1 MRSADSPSLPAVL
14 AWLEHGCVWAAAH
27 VRGGGGYGKAWHQ
40 AGRLLTKQNTIT
52 DFIDCAE
59 HLVAEGHTTPARLA
73 ASAGSAGGIPTG
85 GALVRRPDLFAAMVI
100 HVPVLDAL
108 RNEFSENGPIN
119 VPEFGTVSTE
129 DGFRSLLIIDAYR
142 RIRDGTPY
150 PAVLL
155 TTGRNDPRVPTWQP
169 GKFAARLQAATSSPH
184 PELLRVEEHGGHAL
198 IGATA
203 EQHDALR
210 ADELAFL
217 LDHLNASPDPTA
229 DGPPST

>member
-1 MRSADSPSLPAVL
+1 M
-14 AWLEHGCVWAAAH
+14 
-27 VRGGGGYGKAWHQ
+27 
-40 AGRLLTKQNTIT
+40 
-52 DFIDCAE
+52 
-59 HLVAEGHTTPARLA
+59 
-73 ASAGSAGGIPTG
+73 
-85 GALVRRPDLFAAMVI
+85 RRPDLFAAMVI

-119 VPEFGTVSTE
+119 VPEFGTVSTQ

-142 RIRDGTPY
+142 RIRDGTAY

-169 GKFAARLQAATSSPH
+169 GKFAARLQAATSSRYPV
-184 PELLRVEEHGGHAL
+184 LLRVEQHGGHAL

-203 EQHDALR
+203 EQHDALH

-217 LDHLNASPDPTA
+217 LDQLRAGPDPTA
-229 DGPPST
+229 DDPPPTT